1 MYLRTSLL
9 ALAVVL
15 GGCSSPDEMDDALG
29 QPNAAG
35 AVATPS
41 GSNSQ
46 GKSGAVAIAEETDL
60 FSFEYAYPAQ
70 AAALAPLGA
79 ELARRQKDAKARLTS
94 EAQTD
99 QQGAQ
104 EAGFPYRKHSL
115 AETWK
120 VVADLPDFLSLTGE
134 FSTYSGGAHG
144 NHGMTSLV
152 WDKKAAAPISGSDM
166 FISPARLGSAVG
178 DRFCAAIDRQRAHKR
193 GPEAMADG
201 RSSFTNCPA
210 MSELTIIP
218 GSRGGIP
225 GSRDGTAFDRVGF
238 YAGPYVAGPYA
249 EGSYEVTLPVD
260 AAMLAAV
267 KPEYKSA
274 FEVQR

>member
-1 MYLRTSLL
+1 MHLRTSLL
-9 ALAVVL
+9 VLAVVL
-15 GGCSSPDEMDDALG
+15 GGCSSADEMDDALG
-29 QPNAAG
+29 QPNTAG
-35 AVATPS
+35 AVATQS
-41 GSNSQ
+41 ASTAQ
-46 GKSGAVAIAEETDL
+46 GKSGALVIAEETDL
-60 FSFEYAYPAQ
+60 YSFEYAYPAQ

-104 EAGFPYRKHSL
+104 DAGFPYRKHSF

-152 WDKKAAAPISGSDM
+152 WAKKASAAISGSDM

-178 DRFCAAIDRQRAHKR
+178 DRFCTALDRQRAQKR

-201 RSSFTNCPA
+201 MSSFTNCPA
-210 MSELTIIP
+210 MTELTIFP
-218 GSRGGIP
+218 GSRG
-225 GSRDGTAFDRVGF
+225 GTAFDRVGF

-267 KPEYKSA
+267 KPEYRSA